1 MRKPLRP
8 HREGPT
14 IVGGG
19 SKVIL
24 TVLYNEKESDL
35 LGHPLMDFLQKQSSC
50 NERKATRHQLYVTA
64 ISDMHQKRPSHC
76 AR

>member
-19 SKVIL
+19 SEVIL

-35 LGHPLMDFLQKQSSC
+35 LGFYYTYGNNRIKGNPIMDNKKNFD
-50 NERKATRHQLYVTA
+50 
-64 ISDMHQKRPSHC
+64 I
-76 AR
+76 

>member
-19 SKVIL
+19 SEVIL

-35 LGHPLMDFLQKQSSC
+35 LGHPLYVGSAFKIFEVYLHSAVYYKSLEPNEEYQEFLHNS
-50 NERKATRHQLYVTA
+50 AY
-64 ISDMHQKRPSHC
+64 
-76 AR
+76 